1 MTEAIDAITCDQT
14 SFSFSGYSWTMGP
27 TADECLRN
35 AASLPFTVAAD
46 QPPFPVCGENTD
58 TELLIGEGFEL
69 VQGTSLGEVNAS
81 KHFEVSFVVTPHGTR
96 EGWSN
101 LIHFTS
107 TGNNCCEEGDRVPAV
122 HVFNQSTRLHIRS
135 DRLGVATDGCDP
147 IEQLPIGNATKV
159 DIRVADGKLQVFYD
173 SIEVCN
179 TSAYA
184 SPTVPNETVVV
195 YASDPW
201 HNPALANVSHLTYTR
216 L

>member
-1 MTEAIDAITCDQT
+1 MTEAIHAITCDPT

-96 EGWSN
+96 EGWS
-101 LIHFTS
+101 
-107 TGNNCCEEGDRVPAV
+107 GDVRFAL
-122 HVFNQSTRLHIRS
+122 SRA
-135 DRLGVATDGCDP
+135 G
-147 IEQLPIGNATKV
+147 PIG
-159 DIRVADGKLQVFYD
+159 DL
-173 SIEVCN
+173 S
-179 TSAYA
+179 
-184 SPTVPNETVVV
+184 
-195 YASDPW
+195 
-201 HNPALANVSHLTYTR
+201 L
-216 L
+216 